1 VAETY
6 TPITWTNGSGQ
17 PISAANLNR
26 IETGIEAID
35 DRVAALEA
43 GGVGGGVSATVV
55 DAKGDLIAA
64 STADTVTRLPVG
76 ANGSVLTADSA
87 TTTGLAWTGVAM
99 SQAERDKLLTVNTG
113 ATANSSDA
121 TLLNRANH
129 TGTQP
134 VTSLTASGTPSAA
147 TFLRGDGAWAPAGS
161 TGQVVSG
168 YIPADTTTPTVTH
181 SLGTTDLAIS
191 VHDETT
197 GGYPLFSAASTSV
210 NAVQFTFS
218 SPTTANRY
226 RYTIISNSAALSAPQ
241 VRDTPVVQAYAAS
254 LTLNA
259 AAGNNRVCTATGN
272 LTLNDPANGADGQL
286 LLLRVIASGAQR
298 VVTFAGTLKRPS
310 AIASTVTIA
319 NGLRGDIGL
328 YYESA
333 YGWTVRAAQVA

>member
-1 VAETY
+1 
-6 TPITWTNGSGQ
+6 
-17 PISAANLNR
+17 
-26 IETGIEAID
+26 
-35 DRVAALEA
+35 
-43 GGVGGGVSATVV
+43 
-55 DAKGDLIAA
+55 
-64 STADTVTRLPVG
+64 
-76 ANGSVLTADSA
+76 
-87 TTTGLAWTGVAM
+87 
-99 SQAERDKLLTVNTG
+99 
-113 ATANSSDA
+113 
-121 TLLNRANH
+121 
-129 TGTQP
+129 
-134 VTSLTASGTPSAA
+134 
-147 TFLRGDGAWAPAGS
+147 
-161 TGQVVSG
+161 
-168 YIPADTTTPTVTH
+168 
-181 SLGTTDLAIS
+181 